1 MADRQEI
8 VKAAERAVLG
18 SIINY
23 PESIEEADNY
33 LRGFQFED
41 LKHERIYDALV
52 AVHVRGGRPSLT
64 LLHAELARV
73 GELRGNLTT
82 EYISK
87 LGDDSC
93 TPNQIKHYAEII
105 IAEAH
110 RRSLEAEFR
119 RGLDALDKTD
129 VSDLPELIR
138 GLQGKL
144 ADAGAPIDAV
154 ESSMDKFAYDGWGFL
169 KHQGADVEPVW
180 GRRGSVAWPM
190 GEACMIAG
198 PSGVGKTTI
207 AHQVLLGRLGIG
219 GEVLGMPVQPTSSKV
234 LYLAMD
240 RPMQI
245 ARAFSRLVTEEHE
258 NTLRD
263 RLVWWGGPLPAVLEK
278 EPWVLAEL
286 AEHHGADTIIVDSIK
301 DTIKKVSEDESGNAF
316 NRARQ
321 NALAEG
327 FQLLELH
334 HNRKGQ
340 AGAIREE
347 GIDAIYGSAWLVNGA
362 GSVFGLFGD
371 PGDPVVRM
379 RHLKQSSGDLGS
391 FEVRHD
397 FDRGVSAIDAAA
409 DPLVLMRQNAD
420 GLSPQE
426 FAWALNGN
434 ADKPSRNDI
443 EKARR
448 KLDALVTKGLATK
461 VDGMRGG
468 ADGGQSTRYFG
479 RAEERPN

>member
-1 MADRQEI
+1 MPDRREL
-8 VKAAERAVLG
+8 VEAAERAVIG
-18 SIINY
+18 SIVSHPAAIT
-23 PESIEEADNY
+23 EALAVLAGDDFADP
-33 LRGFQFED
+33 R
-41 LKHERIYDALV
+41 HEHIFVAAA
-52 AVHVRGGRPSLT
+52 AVHFRGASVGHVTVLDQLT
-64 LLHAELARV
+64 RD
-73 GELRGNLTT
+73 GTLRGNLTNG
-82 EYISK
+82 YLIGIGADAC
-87 LGDDSC
+87 LPVQVG
-93 TPNQIKHYAEII
+93 HHAEII
-105 IAEAH
+105 VREAK
-110 RRSLEAEFR
+110 RRTLESEYR
-119 RGLDALDKTD
+119 RGLQALDVTEGD
-129 VSDLPELIR
+129 DLDEVVR
-138 GLQGKL
+138 GLQRQL
-144 ADAGAPIDAV
+144 TMFSLTSTASTAPF
-154 ESSMDKFAYDGWGFL
+154 DKFAFDGWGFL
-169 KHQGADVEPVW
+169 KHQGADIEPVW
-180 GRRGSVAWPM
+180 GRRGTVAWPM

-219 GEVLGMPVQPTSSKV
+219 GDVLGMPVQPTGKKV

-245 ARAFSRLVTEEHE
+245 ARAFSRLVQDEHE
-258 NTLRD
+258 NLLRD
-263 RLVWWGGPLPAVLEK
+263 HLVWWGGPLPATLES

-301 DTIKKVSEDESGNAF
+301 DTIQKVSADESGNAY

-334 HNRKGQ
+334 HNRKGM
-340 AGAIREE
+340 AGAAREE
-347 GIDAIYGSAWLVNGA
+347 NIDAIYGSAWLVNGA

-409 DPLVLMRQNAD
+409 DPLALMRQNAD

-426 FAWALNGN
+426 FAWAVNGS
-434 ADKPSRNDI
+434 ADKPTRNDI

-448 KLDALVTKGLATK
+448 KLDSLVAKGLATK

-479 RAEERPN
+479 RAEESPN